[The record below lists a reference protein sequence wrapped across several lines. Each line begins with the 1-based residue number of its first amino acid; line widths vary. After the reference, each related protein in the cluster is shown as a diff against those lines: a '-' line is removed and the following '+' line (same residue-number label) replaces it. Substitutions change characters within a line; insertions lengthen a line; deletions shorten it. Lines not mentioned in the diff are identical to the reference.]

1 MNEFVF
7 LSSGGIHRVQRVPI
21 TEKAGRP
28 HTSTAVVVVL
38 PKPSNI
44 TIDIQQKDLKVI
56 LSLHRCIF

>member
-1 MNEFVF
+1 MNEF
-7 LSSGGIHRVQRVPI
+7 SGGIHRVQRVPI

-44 TIDIQQKDLKVI
+44 TIDIQPKDLKVI
-56 LSLHRCIF
+56 LLLH